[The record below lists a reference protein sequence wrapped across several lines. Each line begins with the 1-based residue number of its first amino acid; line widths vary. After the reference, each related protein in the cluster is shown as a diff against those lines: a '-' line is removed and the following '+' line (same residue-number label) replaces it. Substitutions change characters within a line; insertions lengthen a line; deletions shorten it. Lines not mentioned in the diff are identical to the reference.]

1 MPKSKYPNQLDTSV
15 EIPVVR
21 DNITEIGSDVLN
33 SLRSALFQIEKTL
46 GINPQGAIG
55 NTVAARL
62 ANVLDE
68 NGNLLKVALDRSSI
82 LSGPI
87 GNEDVS
93 KVAAIDESKLKLQY
107 PTQLLQDE
115 ISQISNR
122 LQNLIDTLE
131 ELNRIVSAH
140 VHEDAI
146 DRHKAVAITVASAD
160 IDASTSATMELADG
174 TLQEALEE
182 LYNAHIYYTGESIS
196 STNSSHLANQ
206 IFYNNEDYSTI
217 IPSDDVQGA
226 LDDLAAIEEKSLKN
240 VNLNF
245 NSNGIV
251 RTGSTYDAFEEN
263 DEGSVLVEESAITY
277 SGPNAASK
285 DRVSFTSQ
293 PSFNGTISKFDIF
306 TMIGS
311 PNEDDNRDYVIAD
324 VELTGDGLGVDYIDV
339 YGQPLSSYVA
349 GITGQITKGKYT
361 NYNENG
367 FNCVVRPR
375 YDRTNTPDIHVA
387 LPNAATIISSGL
399 RADGIVSGTSDTIAI
414 KIDGEDAVKIEVY
427 DSNFDVQTLDTIVN
441 MINTYSVENK
451 LNIMAYKMRSLRC
464 YELAITHIVPNF
476 ADDVKN
482 RTLEITAASEQ
493 DATSTLGLSY
503 ILDRE
508 VEGLYGNAYHI
519 NGALL
524 KTFNT
529 RIAYTST
536 TIQINMGT
544 ANLSTTSNNFFED
557 GVRIGDICV
566 ISGSSVS
573 TDDGTYRITSVND
586 ELLSLDYLGSVLEGE
601 LGDDSALYILRSSAP
616 VGEMEFDEIAG
627 NGSIL
632 FDVFLTEDMDIFFD
646 KRMLIA
652 SSFKDPNF
660 YASIVDASYGFI
672 TDGDEA
678 SLTITT
684 DRYATLTDPTSVS
697 GEAVFVAGGGTY
709 KIYSSDKMSYI
720 VLEVHTTGAPT
731 SNMTVE
737 ITGYSEPSRACL
749 HLCRGTYSTDM
760 GMVLGDSGLGVPRT
774 IDKRTTGTVDDT
786 IISEPFLERYIQGP
800 RNDLRGNGVIRN
812 GLVSSVDNSAGD
824 GTCLITIDPG
834 VLVVNGIRFEYLG
847 IQDMLYTHSPTGTV
861 TASTDD
867 FYIAIDGEGCI
878 QVENKVEDP
887 DNPGEYFSPFKDQ
900 DILHLAYI
908 NVTSSTE
915 NTVYDLRLYVSRLD
929 YKVTKNLIVANNREL
944 GHFTSINE
952 AVIYSEHFTKLFPNS
967 GTPTIH
973 IREGEYKITEAIEI
987 YHDLILKGSGP
998 NTIITRDPSYPP
1010 GGTTA
1015 RSISDPLFK
1024 IGYFSTDDLIVSGVE
1039 LRDFTYK
1046 GLEDLSAGVGDSV
1059 IMLKHNLLNSS
1070 GGNVEAHFAI
1080 RNIKFIGASDYV
1092 VDNSSSNIN
1101 DWDNDSTPNETP
1113 IHIGNSQDGLY
1124 SNIIIS
1130 GCQFEGIG
1138 YGEGVVYLNP
1148 DNDFENINVF
1158 GNISIGA
1165 IHSDHGLVCY
1175 RNVDSAGL
1183 GKTLTGFQET
1193 SNVIKY
1199 ES

>member
-115 ISQISNR
+115 ISQTSNR
-122 LQNLIDTLE
+122 LQALIAALE
-131 ELNRIVSAH
+131 ELNRIISAH

-160 IDASTSATMELADG
+160 IDASTTATMELEDG
-174 TLQEALEE
+174 TLQEALEG

-226 LDDLAAIEEKSLKN
+226 LDDLAAIEEKSLKSI
-240 VNLNF
+240 NLNF

-277 SGPNAASK
+277 SGPNAATK

-293 PSFNGTISKFDIF
+293 PAFAGTVSKFDTF

-311 PNEDDNRDYVIAD
+311 SNEDDNRDYVISSA
-324 VELTGDGLGVDYIDV
+324 ELTGDGLGIDYIDI
-339 YGQPLSSYVA
+339 YGQPLSSYEA
-349 GITGQITKGKYT
+349 GITGKITKGKYT

-375 YDRTNTPDIHVA
+375 YERTNTPDIHVA
-387 LPNAATIISSGL
+387 LPNAATVISSGL
-399 RADGIVSGTSDTIAI
+399 RADGIISGTSDTIAI
-414 KIDGEDAVKIEVY
+414 KIDGEDAVEIEVY
-427 DSNFDVQTLDTIVN
+427 DSNFDVQTLDIIVN
-441 MINTYSVENK
+441 SINTYSVENK

-464 YELAITHIVPNF
+464 YELAITHIIPNF
-476 ADDVKN
+476 ADDIKN
-482 RTLEITAASEQ
+482 RTLEMTAASSN
-493 DATSTLGLSY
+493 DAASTLGLSY

-508 VEGLYGNAYHI
+508 VEGAYGNAYHI
-519 NGALL
+519 NGTLL

-529 RIAYTST
+529 RTAYTSV
-536 TIQINMGT
+536 TIQINLGT

-557 GVRIGDICV
+557 GVRIGDVCI

-573 TDDGTYRITSVND
+573 SDDGTYRITSVND
-586 ELLSLDYLGSVLEGE
+586 ELLSLDYSGSALQGE
-601 LGDDSALYILRSSAP
+601 LGDDSAIYILRSSAP

-652 SSFKDPNF
+652 SNFKDPNF

-684 DRYATLTDPTSVS
+684 DRYATLTDPTSIS
-697 GEAVFVAGGGTY
+697 GEAVFVGGGGTY

-720 VLEVHTTGAPT
+720 VLEVHTTGSPT

-737 ITGYSEPSRACL
+737 VTGYSEPSRACL
-749 HLCRGTYSTDM
+749 HLCRGVYSTDM

-774 IDKRTTGTVDDT
+774 VDKRTTGTVDDT
-786 IISEPFLERYIQGP
+786 IISETFLERYIQGP
-800 RNDLRGNGVIRN
+800 RNELKGNGVIRN

-834 VLVVNGIRFEYLG
+834 VLVVSGIRFEYLG
-847 IQDMLYTHSPTGTV
+847 IQDMLYTYDATG
-861 TASTDD
+861 ALSNPSN
-867 FYIAIDGEGCI
+867 FYVAIDGEGCI
-878 QVENKVEDP
+878 RVGNRVEDP
-887 DNPGEYFSPFKDQ
+887 DNPGTYFSPFKDQ
-900 DILHLAYI
+900 DILHLAFVD
-908 NVTSSTE
+908 VTSSTA
-915 NTVYDLRLYVSRLD
+915 NTVYDLRLYVNRLD
-929 YKVTKNLIVANNREL
+929 YKVTKDLIVANNPEL
-944 GHFTSINE
+944 GHFTSIHK
-952 AVIYSEHFTKLFPNS
+952 AVTYSRYFSKLFPDS

-973 IREGEYKITEAIEI
+973 IREGEYEI
-987 YHDLILKGSGP
+987 SKQVEIIHDLILKGSGP
-998 NTIITRDPSYPP
+998 NTVIKRAATYPMD
-1010 GGTTA
+1010 GSKANGCVA
-1015 RSISDPLFK
+1015 PLFR
-1024 IGYFSTDDLIVSGVE
+1024 IGYYSSDDFIVNGVE

-1046 GLEDLSAGVGDSV
+1046 GLEGLSSGKGDTV
-1059 IMLKHNLLNSS
+1059 IQLKHNLLNSS

-1092 VDNSSSNIN
+1092 VDNSSSTVSDWN
-1101 DWDNDSTPNETP
+1101 DDSTPNETP
-1113 IHIGNSQDGLY
+1113 IHIGDDENGLY

-1130 GCQFEGIG
+1130 GCHFEGIG
-1138 YGEGVVYLNP
+1138 YGEGVIYLNA
-1148 DNDFENINVF
+1148 DNDYENINVF
-1158 GNISIGA
+1158 GNISTGA
-1165 IHSDHGLVCY
+1165 IDSNHSLVNFK
-1175 RNVDSAGL
+1175 NVDDAGL
-1183 GKTLTGFQET
+1183 GKTLTSFQET

-1199 ES
+1199 AT